1 MTNYNR
7 IRVVVMGSSRVG
19 KSAVTVRY
27 LTKRFIGEYS
37 SSRDFLYKHTVVF
50 DGGARTDIEILDTSK
65 CSGLDLHPK
74 FDGGGGGAW
83 RPAKVISGG
92 GRGGIPTGSSR
103 SGRRANPGG
112 RRIPRGGSEEEE
124 EEEEDEEED
133 EEEVGGGGECWDVR
147 GEDAAEEEEEEEH
160 LRWGDAFVVVYSVC
174 DRRSFRSAKRLLARL
189 SRLHGGRHGVGD
201 EDGHMVATPLAAPA
215 LLLGN
220 KRDLDHAR
228 EIGVDAGQELSLRYG
243 AQFYEVSAAQSYAGV
258 SLAFHSLLREARS
271 QRLLRTLSSSSS
283 SSSPTSS
290 SCSISSSPP
299 PPPLFLDHFA
309 CHAALPPP
317 PPPPTPTPLHRLLR
331 SLSSS
336 SSSSSASTASSS
348 LAAGHPSHHHTLP
361 HHRCEAAAFFV
372 PTSAA
377 SCPSTPVSMH
387 PASHGGALLGH
398 SKTLPAH
405 KRTRLGMGN
414 SVSKVL
420 GTIFGKNGGGGDS
433 GGSST
438 SGGSDRKTKKK
449 RPSLSI

>member
-50 DGGARTDIEILDTSK
+50 DGGARTDVEILDTSK
-65 CSGLDLHPK
+65 CSGVDLHPK
-74 FDGGGGGAW
+74 FDGGGAW
-83 RPAKVISGG
+83 RRGRPVKVVSGS
-92 GRGGIPTGSSR
+92 RGGNNGA
-103 SGRRANPGG
+103 RANQAAR
-112 RRIPRGGSEEEE
+112 RRIARGGSEEEE
-124 EEEEDEEED
+124 DEDDFEEYDEEDEGRGG
-133 EEEVGGGGECWDVR
+133 VWGGGE
-147 GEDAAEEEEEEEH
+147 EDYGGDYEPQEADEEEEEEH

-189 SRLHGGRHGVGD
+189 SRLHGGGRHGVSED
-201 EDGHMVATPLAAPA
+201 DGHLVATPLAAPA

-283 SSSPTSS
+283 SASSPTSS

-299 PPPLFLDHFA
+299 PPPTLFLDHFA
-309 CHAALPPP
+309 CHPPP

-336 SSSSSASTASSS
+336 SSSSSASTASAST
-348 LAAGHPSHHHTLP
+348 LAAGQRHTLP
-361 HHRCEAAAFFV
+361 HHRCDPFFV
-372 PTSAA
+372 TSA
-377 SCPSTPVSMH
+377 SCPSTPISMH
-387 PASHGGALLGH
+387 PSTL

-405 KRTRLGMGN
+405 KRARLGMGN

-433 GGSST
+433 SGSST
-438 SGGSDRKTKKK
+438 SGGTDRKTKKK